1 MQLGFEFLINHGTD
15 EVIEAEIVLLLAGFI
30 EGRLRIGCTFELG
43 LKTKA
48 VLIEKGTLL
57 IGGCI
62 RELIDIDE
70 GRCAFCC
77 FAKML
82 KMSKF
87 IAFRRG
93 LLVIALVFLKIDFRV
108 TCFCE
113 RAICVMQMFEACDEL
128 VLGVESSCDVVNA
141 SRIMN
146 FSHIVCILW
155 F

>member
-93 LLVIALVFLKIDFRV
+93 LLVIALVFLQINFRMTFFGKSAV
-108 TCFCE
+108 GAVQVF
-113 RAICVMQMFEACDEL
+113 FACDEF
-128 VLGVESSCDVVNA
+128 VLGVEGTRCEVND
-141 SRIMN
+141 R
-146 FSHIVCILW
+146 
-155 F
+155 